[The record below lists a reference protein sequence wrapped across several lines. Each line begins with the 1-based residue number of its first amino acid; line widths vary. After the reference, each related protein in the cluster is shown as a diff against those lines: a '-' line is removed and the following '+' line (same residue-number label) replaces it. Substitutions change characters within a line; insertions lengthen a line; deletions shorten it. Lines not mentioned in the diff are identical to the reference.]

1 VDLVDEVDGVVE
13 VMELVDEVDGVVE
26 VMELVDEVEV
36 DDDGVITETVP
47 EP

>member
-1 VDLVDEVDGVVE
+1 MD
-13 VMELVDEVDGVVE
+13 LVDEVDGVVE